1 MKIEVSNGELLD
13 KLSILELKTANIAD
27 TNKLINIKKEFN
39 ELLPL
44 AEKLFKLNGSKL
56 QNYYLE
62 LASINGK
69 LWDIED
75 DIRECERNE
84 EFGGKF
90 IELARSVYITNDKRC
105 KVKKEIN
112 MLTSSGLVE
121 EKSYKD
127 YDNGENE
134 FNIITQA
141 T

>member
-27 TNKLINIKKEFN
+27 TNKLVNIKKEWD

-44 AEKLFKLNGSKL
+44 AEELFELNGSEL
-56 QNYYLE
+56 QNHYLE

-75 DIRECERNE
+75 DIRECEKNKY
-84 EFGGKF
+84 FGSKF
-90 IELARSVYITNDKRC
+90 VGLARSVYITNDKRC

-112 MLTSSGLVE
+112 ILTVSGLIE

-127 YDNGENE
+127 YD
-134 FNIITQA
+134 
-141 T
+141 

>member
-13 KLSILELKTANIAD
+13 KLSILELKMVNITD
-27 TNKLINIKKEFN
+27 TNKLVNIKKEFD

-44 AEKLFKLNGSKL
+44 AEELFESNGSEL

-75 DIRECERNE
+75 DIRECEKNQEFRN
-84 EFGGKF
+84 KF
-90 IELARSVYITNDKRC
+90 VELARAVYITNDKRC

-112 MLTSSGLVE
+112 ILTVSGLIE

-127 YDNGENE
+127 YD
-134 FNIITQA
+134 
-141 T
+141 